1 MRNKDETAEPFLT
14 TEDQGRKIIIL
25 IRWILVIVV
34 GYLLVFS
41 FPQSLFSLP
50 NFLFGVYVLSN
61 LLLMFLPHRWFERD
75 IFIFGILLADIAMTL
90 LAIFVTARIDSEF
103 YLIYFLILFIAAF
116 TQRTKFVLFSSGV
129 LILGYGIFSFLKY
142 PQFFKEPIFLLRF
155 PFILVISS
163 FFITMI
169 ETYNRLEQRQKLL
182 KEDLR
187 ELEVL
192 AEIAQSIDRNKN
204 LTDFLLNLT
213 KTLCNKL
220 LIRRCMAILVDDREE
235 MARMVSSDDSPEKG
249 PFVLDFKKYPLLKE
263 SLRKELGEFV
273 EDQVPGKGIVSGYV
287 LKKMP
292 VLYQDKNLGTLY
304 LRVNT
309 PDRKLTHREEYFLS
323 RLSQITAMAINN
335 LGSKP

>member
-1 MRNKDETAEPFLT
+1 MRNKDAVAEPFLT
-14 TEDQGRKIIIL
+14 NEDQGRKIIIL

-61 LLLMFLPHRWFERD
+61 LLLMFLPNRWFERD
-75 IFIFGILLADIAMTL
+75 VFIFGILLADIAMTL

-103 YLIYFLILFIAAF
+103 YVVYFLILFIAAF
-116 TQRTKFVLFSSGV
+116 TQKTKFVLFSSGL

-182 KEDLR
+182 KEDMR

-192 AEIAQSIDRNKN
+192 TEIAQSIGRNKN
-204 LTDFLLNLT
+204 LPDFLINLT
-213 KTLCNKL
+213 QTLCNQL
-220 LIRRCMAILVDDREE
+220 RIRRCMAILVDNREE

-249 PFVLDFKKYPLLKE
+249 PFLIDLKKYPSLKE

-273 EDQVPGKGIVSGYV
+273 EDHVSGKENVSGYV

-292 VLYQDKNLGTLY
+292 VIYQEKNLGTLY
-304 LRVNT
+304 LRVYT
-309 PDRKLTHREEYFLS
+309 PHRKLTHREENFLS
-323 RLSQITAMAINN
+323 RISQITAMAINN
-335 LGSKP
+335 LGSKL